1 MSLESQFS
9 STRLREA
16 DITGEGFPGGV
27 ILPQETE
34 VLVVRTWKEVIMM
47 LETILSSTF
56 LLPLPSPSSPGVPPP
71 SRTLTMERG
80 RWTTSRMES
89 SGQLTS

>member
-9 STRLREA
+9 STRHREA

-27 ILPQETE
+27 TLPQETE
-34 VLVVRTWKEVIMM
+34 ARVVRTWKEVIMM

-56 LLPLPSPSSPGVPPP
+56 LLPLPSPSSPGVPP
-71 SRTLTMERG
+71 
-80 RWTTSRMES
+80 RM
-89 SGQLTS
+89 LTSFTSSL